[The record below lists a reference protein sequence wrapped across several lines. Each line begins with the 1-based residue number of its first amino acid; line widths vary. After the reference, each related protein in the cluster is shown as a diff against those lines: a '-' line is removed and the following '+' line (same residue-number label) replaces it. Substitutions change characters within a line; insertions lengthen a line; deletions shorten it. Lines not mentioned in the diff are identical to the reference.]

1 MLAEADREEEE
12 DFQRFLRRVDDIAN
26 LVQGLNSADPAV
38 KERTIAEAE
47 KRLHDQ
53 ETSREEESKTTVN
66 RTIINT
72 RASDVANAKAVNAD
86 GFLAILEKDAKER
99 AKQRKRNEHLANAL
113 KEKGNDA
120 FRKGDYVVAIQR
132 YTEGLEKLKDKQE
145 LYTNRAQAY
154 LKMHECEKAITDCE
168 WALKCNEK
176 CIKAYFLMGKAH
188 LAVRHYSESRQCYE
202 KILQIDPQKETLFKD
217 CMNEVNLEEKR
228 MKDEERA
235 MKEVQSGKLAALSI
249 KEMLQKL
256 DRPDQNILY
265 YTGGIR
271 LLTGAMKDCTEQT
284 LFRTNNGFSILKDNE
299 IVRWGFCAERKNA
312 AEVDLSVSLLFLWQA
327 VCTGNEENQ
336 HLLLT
341 QPDVNAQLP
350 KLLSSGVSEI
360 QKETLALISLYSE
373 NENGRRLL
381 VRHLDLTKWLQILMT
396 FVKSTDARA
405 SSAMNILSDLT
416 KEERFKTQCRVML
429 STGVLPLFTHLLTS
443 AKLVNQAALAHCI
456 GIMGN
461 LCADVVIR
469 MQMAECKEC
478 WQACL
483 KLVDECFDVST
494 PKYQECLFAV
504 LGLMMNLLLE
514 SNVIIQQSPGPE
526 FFTLLFQY
534 FAVDISGR
542 CMSLLRDK
550 DGRIVTRAI
559 GVLSRVLPA
568 SSSAVEEVVKGG
580 VVKKI
585 IRVLKAGG
593 QITSNYCI
601 KTLSICTR
609 SNRQAQEDLV
619 KSDKRFSVL
628 LKLLDSENEMIVGN
642 AAFCLGQCLAVPGA
656 ATSLLNS
663 NVVMILL
670 KHAGGDA
677 TRTSVQENAAIALG
691 KLCVAESR
699 HIFQLR
705 KLNGLAI
712 LNSSMKYIHSI

>member
-1 MLAEADREEEE
+1 RWPGLAMLADEQREE
-12 DFQRFLRRVDDIAN
+12 DLRRFLRRVDDIAN
-26 LVQGLNSADPAV
+26 LVQGLNSTDPAV
-38 KERTIAEAE
+38 KEKTIAEAE
-47 KRLHDQ
+47 KRLHDEEISQ
-53 ETSREEESKTTVN
+53 EKESKTMVN
-66 RTIINT
+66 RTVINT
-72 RASDVANAKAVNAD
+72 QASDMANADEVNAD

-99 AKQRKRNEHLANAL
+99 AERRKKNEHLANAL

-120 FRKGDYVVAIQR
+120 FRKGDYVIAIQR

-154 LKMHECEKAITDCE
+154 LKMHEYEKAIGDCE

-188 LAVRHYSESRQCYE
+188 LALKHYSESRQCYE
-202 KILQIDPQKETLFKD
+202 KILQIDPQKESLFKD

-249 KEMLQKL
+249 KELLQKL
-256 DRPDQNILY
+256 DRPDHNILY

-271 LLTGAMKDCTEQT
+271 LLTGAVKDCTEQT
-284 LFRTNNGFSILKDNE
+284 LFRTNNGFSILNDNE
-299 IVRWGFCAERKNA
+299 IVRRSFCAERKNT
-312 AEVDLSVSLLFLWQA
+312 AEVDLSVSLLSLWQA

-336 HLLLT
+336 RLLLT
-341 QPDVNAQLP
+341 HPDVNAQLP
-350 KLLSSGVSEI
+350 KLLSSGVLEI

-381 VRHLDLTKWLQILMT
+381 VRHQDLTKWLQILMK
-396 FVKSTDARA
+396 FVISTDARA
-405 SSAMNILSDLT
+405 SSAMNILSHLT
-416 KEERFKTQCRVML
+416 EEERFKTQCHVML
-429 STGVLPLFTHLLTS
+429 STGVLPLFTQLLTS
-443 AKLVNQAALAHCI
+443 AKLVNPAALAHCI

-461 LCADVVIR
+461 LCADIVTR
-469 MQMAECKEC
+469 TQMAESKEC

-483 KLVDECFDVST
+483 KLVDDCFYITT

-514 SNVIIQQSPGPE
+514 SNVIIQ
-526 FFTLLFQY
+526 Y

-542 CMSLLRDK
+542 CMSLLRNK

-559 GVLSRVLPA
+559 GVLSRILPA

-585 IRVLKAGG
+585 IKFLKAGG
-593 QITSNYCI
+593 QITSNYGI
-601 KTLSICTR
+601 KTLSVCTR

-656 ATSLLNS
+656 AASLLNS

-677 TRTSVQENAAIALG
+677 TRTLVQENAAIALG
-691 KLCVAESR
+691 KLCVAEPR
-699 HIFQLR
+699 HVCQLR

-712 LNSSMKYIHSI
+712 LNSSMKYVQS